1 MRDPRPCGW
10 HRAGAAHL
18 KTGTLVHWFL
28 AVVLAAIHEGWGLWT
43 PQKLRA
49 PPVSLK
55 LDREFADSVDGDL

>member
-1 MRDPRPCGW
+1 
-10 HRAGAAHL
+10 L